1 MRSIGLLTQL
11 RACLI
16 GSLGCLASASARSHR
31 AVSAQ
36 SQDIPYPPPRWL
48 RDGLIAFAAYLALS
62 FIVFAR
68 AIQGH
73 WFDYYVGRDT
83 DPSLY
88 MWSIAW
94 WPYVLHHHAHPF
106 LTKLIWAPQGIDLA
120 WVTCLPLLGIIAMPL
135 TTTLGPLATFNL
147 IIVMLPALAALTAFI
162 LCRRLS
168 GSFVAALLG
177 GFLFGFSPFMLGQI
191 LSHLN
196 QLLIFPV
203 PLAVYLVIRR
213 VQENLSR
220 NRFVILL
227 TLVLSMQFLL
237 VLEPFAV
244 MTFIAGVTLLIGLR
258 IASPEDRWRILR
270 LIPEIAAAYAFT
282 ALLMSPYM
290 YFYFAYGFPTR
301 PLWPSSMFSTDLLNF
316 IVPTPANAIGNL
328 GTLTKISASFP
339 GNIYEQGA
347 CLGIPLLMIAT
358 VWSRRHRGEL
368 LPKLLLTTVGV
379 SCILALGPFL
389 HIAGHSLLPMPW
401 LVLEKLPLIKSA
413 VPARLV
419 MYAFLALAV
428 IFTMWLCD
436 PRTGSAEK
444 AIGVLAALV
453 MLMPNPAASFWASR
467 APLPAFF
474 RDGSSSR
481 LLTSDDIVLPLPF
494 AQKGMSMMWLAES
507 GMNFRMASGLTGL
520 QPIEIRRWPV
530 VNVFVGSPDL
540 PQQDLQLKAF
550 VANLGITAIVLDA
563 GDSRVPQ
570 WKQLLSSLEV
580 TPREVGGV
588 LLYRLRPDALKAYR
602 GMNAI
607 DLEQRA
613 DRARF
618 ETLVAAADRYV
629 GSGGDAAKLNVP
641 TLEAAGLFPTGW
653 TFDPKPDGYNDIWSG
668 QIEGKIGI
676 GVAGS
681 ASGLKPIIDSYG
693 ADAGK
698 IYFPYPRLWSP
709 SGERTFLC
717 DLFAPEIFGSTSGES
732 IQLMVMEFDLSHLR
746 QLAAR
751 MISRPSL
758 SLAAAP
764 PEASR

>member
-1 MRSIGLLTQL
+1 MQSRHTL
-11 RACLI
+11 AN
-16 GSLGCLASASARSHR
+16 SLF
-31 AVSAQ
+31 
-36 SQDIPYPPPRWL
+36 
-48 RDGLIAFAAYLALS
+48 AFAVYLFLS
-62 FIVFAR
+62 LIFFAR
-68 AIQGH
+68 MLPGH
-73 WFDYYVGRDT
+73 LFDYYVGRDT

-88 MWSIAW
+88 MWSLAW

-106 LTKLIWAPQGIDLA
+106 LTKLIWAPQGINLA
-120 WVTCLPLLGIIAMPL
+120 WVTCLPLLGIIATPL
-135 TTTLGPLATFNL
+135 TNTLGPLATFNL
-147 IIVMLPALAALTAFI
+147 IIVMLPPLAALTAFL

-168 GSFVAALLG
+168 GAFAAALLG
-177 GFLFGFSPFMLGQI
+177 GFLFGFSPFVLGQI

-203 PLAVYLVIRR
+203 PLAVYLAVRR
-213 VQENLSR
+213 VRENLSR
-220 NRFVILL
+220 NRFVVLL

-244 MTFIAGVTLLIGLR
+244 MTFLAALTLLIGLR
-258 IASPEDRWRILR
+258 IASGEDRRRIAR

-282 ALLMSPYM
+282 ALLMSPYI
-290 YFYFAYGFPTR
+290 YFYFAYGFPSR
-301 PLWPSSMFSTDLLNF
+301 PLWPSARFSTDLLNF

-328 GTLTKISASFP
+328 GTLTQISATFP
-339 GNIYEQGA
+339 GDIYEQGA
-347 CLGIPLLMIAT
+347 CLGIPLLAIAA

-368 LPKLLLTTVGV
+368 LPKLLLATVAV
-379 SCILALGPFL
+379 CCILAVGPFL
-389 HIAGHSLLPMPW
+389 QIAGHPVLPMPW
-401 LVLEKLPLIKSA
+401 LVVEKLPLIKSA

-436 PRTGSAEK
+436 PLTGPAEK
-444 AIGVLAALV
+444 AIGTLATLI
-453 MLMPNPAASFWASR
+453 MLMPNPAASFWARR

-474 RDGSSSR
+474 RDGSSNR
-481 LLTSDDIVLPLPF
+481 LLAGDDIVLPLPF
-494 AQKGMSMMWLAES
+494 GQQGMSMMWLAES

-540 PQQDLQLKAF
+540 PQPDLQLKAF

-588 LLYRLRPDALKAYR
+588 LFYRIPPVALKAYR

-613 DRARF
+613 ERARF
-618 ETLVAAADRYV
+618 ETLVAAAERYLEN
-629 GSGGDAAKLNVP
+629 GGDAAKLNVP
-641 TLEAAGLFPTGW
+641 ALEAAGLFPAGW

-668 QIEGKIGI
+668 QLEGKIGI

-693 ADAGK
+693 ADAEK
-698 IYFPYPRLWSP
+698 IYFPYPRLWP
-709 SGERTFLC
+709 PNGARTFVRY
-717 DLFAPEIFGSTSGES
+717 LFAPQIFGSTSGES
-732 IQLMVMEFDLSHLR
+732 IQLMVMEFDPSHLR
-746 QLAAR
+746 QVAER
-751 MISRPSL
+751 VSSQPSL